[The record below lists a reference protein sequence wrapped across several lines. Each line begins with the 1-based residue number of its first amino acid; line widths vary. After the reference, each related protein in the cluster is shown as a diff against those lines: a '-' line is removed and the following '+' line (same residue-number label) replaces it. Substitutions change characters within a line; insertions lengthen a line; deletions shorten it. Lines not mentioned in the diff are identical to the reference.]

1 MMNKFLLLILL
12 FIIPF
17 PESDWNLKKD
27 KDGIK
32 IYTRSIE
39 GSSFDEFRGITTIEN
54 SSLEEVLSVIFDVKN
69 YESLFPDCMNPKV
82 LKQDG
87 KYYDIHYIQV
97 KAPWPVKNRD
107 TVYEQKAVVD
117 ENGKHAFVSL
127 KPLPDFIAEDK
138 DFVRI
143 REGSGFWELDEDEGN
158 NVKVTYQ
165 FHGEPGGD
173 IPAWLA
179 NSFVVT
185 QPFQTLVNLKNRL
198 KIK

>member
-1 MMNKFLLLILL
+1 MNKFLFLILL
-12 FIIPF
+12 VTVPL
-17 PESDWNLKKD
+17 SDSEWKLKKE
-27 KDGIK
+27 KEGIE
-32 IYTRSIE
+32 IYTRSIK

-54 SSLEEVLSVIFDVKN
+54 SSLEEVLAVILDVKN

-87 KYYDIHYIQV
+87 KYYDIHHIQV

-117 ENGKHAFVSL
+117 ENGKHAMISL
-127 KPLPDFIAEDK
+127 KPLPDFIIEDK

-143 REGSGFWELDEDEGN
+143 REGSGFWELKEDESK
-158 NVKVTYQ
+158 NVKVIYQ

-179 NSFVVT
+179 NSFVVS
-185 QPFQTLVNLKNRL
+185 QPFQTLKNLKIRL

>member
-1 MMNKFLLLILL
+1 MNKLLLLILL
-12 FIIPF
+12 FINPF
-17 PESDWNLKKD
+17 NELEWKLKKE
-27 KDGIK
+27 KDGIEV
-32 IYTRSIE
+32 YTRSIE
-39 GSSFDEFRGITTIEN
+39 GSSFDEFRGITTIEK
-54 SSLEEVLSVIFDVKN
+54 SSLADVMAVILDVKN

-87 KYYDIHYIQV
+87 KYYDIHHIQV

-117 ENGKHAFVSL
+117 ENGKHAIISL
-127 KPLPDFIAEDK
+127 KPLPDYIPEDK

-143 REGSGFWELDEDEGN
+143 REGSGFWELAEDDIN

-185 QPFQTLVNLKNRL
+185 QPFQTLKNLKSRL
-198 KIK
+198 NSK

>member
-1 MMNKFLLLILL
+1 MNKFLLLILL
-12 FIIPF
+12 VINPF
-17 PESDWNLKKD
+17 TQSDWNLKKD
-27 KDGIK
+27 KNGIEV
-32 IYTRSIE
+32 YTRSFE
-39 GSSFDEFRGITTIEN
+39 GSLFDEFKGVTTIES
-54 SSLEEVLSVIFDVKN
+54 SSLEKVLAVILDVKN

-107 TVYEQKAVVD
+107 TVYEQNAVVD
-117 ENGKHAFVSL
+117 KNGKHAIVTL
-127 KPLPDFIAEDK
+127 KPLPDFIVEEK
-138 DFVRI
+138 EFVRI
-143 REGSGFWELDEDEGN
+143 RRGSGFWELEEDEN
-158 NVKVTYQ
+158 KNVRVTYQ

-185 QPFQTLVNLKNRL
+185 QPFETLVNLKNRV
-198 KIK
+198 K